1 MRLAI
6 WGRAPC
12 AWLFHIGR
20 EIEPEDQKLRV
31 GFSRATG
38 APSLI
43 GYVLPMISETI
54 ELRGHIIDSLI
65 LPKVLDQILTHGATF
80 KIGEI
85 KIGEKRADQSF
96 ARIEVSAGTSEALD
110 ELVLRLRQH
119 GAEVVERAN
128 VQLAIAPA
136 DGVFPHDFYV
146 TTNQQ
151 TFVRCAGKEVEVQPA
166 MINSAIALDRKKGSA
181 RAVKFFDVHKGDEI
195 VVGHQGVRVVPLQR
209 STTHTDLFQFIN
221 TVVDA
226 DEPKSAIIRELGEE
240 LRRAHAAQGKIA
252 IVAGPAIVRT
262 GAGHHLVR
270 LIERGFVN
278 RLFAGNSFAA
288 YDVER
293 ALYGTSLGVN
303 PDLAVA
309 RGGHENHL
317 RAINTIREA
326 GGIAG
331 AVRKKILTQG
341 VMHACVHHDVDI
353 VLTGA
358 IRDEGP
364 IPGVTTDVIEAQRVM
379 RQKLTDVTHVMLLA
393 TVQHSLAVAS
403 MLAPTAKTVC
413 VDIDPSAVERA
424 VEHQPLQSIGLVT
437 DVEPFLQDLADYL
450 TESRVRE

>member
-1 MRLAI
+1 M
-6 WGRAPC
+6 
-12 AWLFHIGR
+12 
-20 EIEPEDQKLRV
+20 V
-31 GFSRATG
+31 
-38 APSLI
+38 
-43 GYVLPMISETI
+43 SETI
-54 ELRGHIIDSLI
+54 ELSGHIIDSLI
-65 LPKVLDQILTHGATF
+65 LPKVLDQILTHGANF

-85 KIGEKRADQSF
+85 KIGQRRADQSF
-96 ARIEVSAGTSEALD
+96 ARIEVAAETSEALD
-110 ELVLRLRQH
+110 ELMLRLRQH
-119 GAEVVERAN
+119 GADVIERAN
-128 VQLAIAPA
+128 VQLASAPA

-151 TFVRCAGKEVEVQPA
+151 TFVRFGGKEIEVRPA

-181 RAVKFFDVHKGDEI
+181 RAVKFFDVNKGDEI
-195 VVGHQGVRVVPLQR
+195 VVGQRGIRVVPVQR

-221 TVVDA
+221 TIVEA

-240 LRRAHAAQGKIA
+240 LRRAHEAKGKIA
-252 IVAGPAIVRT
+252 VVAGPAIVRT
-262 GAGHHLVR
+262 GAGQYLIR
-270 LIERGFVN
+270 LIEAGYVD

-293 ALYGTSLGVN
+293 ALYGTLLGMN

-326 GGIAG
+326 GGIAA
-331 AVRKKILTQG
+331 AVQQKILTRG
-341 VMHACVHHDVDI
+341 VMHACISHNVDI
-353 VLTGA
+353 VLAGA

-364 IPGVTTDVIEAQRVM
+364 IPGVTTDVIEAQKVM
-379 RQKLTDVTHVMLLA
+379 RQKLDDVTHVMLLA

-413 VDIDPSAVERA
+413 VDIDPTAVERA

-437 DVEPFLQDLADYL
+437 DVEPFLHELAGYL
-450 TESRVRE
+450 SESRVRE